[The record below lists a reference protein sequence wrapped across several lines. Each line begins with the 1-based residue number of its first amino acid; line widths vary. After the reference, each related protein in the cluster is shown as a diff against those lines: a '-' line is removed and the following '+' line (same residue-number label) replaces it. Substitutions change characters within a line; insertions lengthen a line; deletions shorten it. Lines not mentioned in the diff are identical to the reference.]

1 MQLEDGSET
10 VINIGSYNPSY
21 DIAVL
26 YGDDGTSGIDSFRRL
41 NGNSLSCLP
50 CMSAWFAIFLFRFH
64 IIVFG
69 V

>member
-41 NGNSLSCLP
+41 NMNSLSCLP
-50 CMSAWFAIFLFRFH
+50 CMSAWFAIFMFRFH
-64 IIVFG
+64 IAVFG